1 MYFSKKCLIGRLLR
15 VLKSTLKRWKY
26 ILWNILETVK
36 KTDLN
41 IDRLLDKHSMAA
53 FNIFERNS
61 LKHFIIFYNE
71 INTLCIVFIFIN
83 AISLA
88 NCVLIPFR

>member
-36 KTDLN
+36 EKQ
-41 IDRLLDKHSMAA
+41 I
-53 FNIFERNS
+53 
-61 LKHFIIFYNE
+61 
-71 INTLCIVFIFIN
+71 
-83 AISLA
+83 
-88 NCVLIPFR
+88 